1 MENRNINQLYNVLSE
16 YNSEISA
23 LKNKA
28 SKILNS
34 FLSKD
39 RSYWSENTKEL
50 EILVNELSGISSDI
64 KCLDKCRNDSI
75 IELSYE

>member
-1 MENRNINQLYNVLSE
+1 MENRNINQLYNVLSD
-16 YNSEISA
+16 YNSEISI
-23 LKNKA
+23 LKNKT
-28 SKILNS
+28 SKILNV

-50 EILVNELSGISSDI
+50 EIIINELSDINLDI